1 MKRLLPLLA
10 LVAASLVPQGV
21 VAEPL
26 PLPLPVPSAMPAQFT
41 DVEAGAASY
50 GVTNDRGAWNNAYL
64 YLDHQFEPRGVIY
77 ASAMRDSRFGFTD
90 PQYIAGAYAPLGAT
104 TILNVEASF
113 SPTHNIDPKA
123 SVLAS
128 LEQRL
133 ANGWGTGV
141 SERYRNYTDA
151 TAQTTGIFVDRYWG
165 NYRAAY
171 YVNGT
176 NLTDVPGLSV
186 SQTGVFT
193 RYFGNATLSSLTLSV
208 SAGRDVENVGTG
220 VLASSVFETDLSGTG
235 WLNSRSALT
244 WDATYQ
250 RFGNIYSRAGLSLGY
265 RRRY

>member
-10 LVAASLVPQGV
+10 LVAASLVPQCGA
-21 VAEPL
+21 AEPL
-26 PLPLPVPSAMPAQFT
+26 PLPVPVPSATPAQFT
-41 DVEAGAASY
+41 DVEAGGANY
-50 GVTNDRGAWNNAYL
+50 GVTNNRGAWNNAYL
-64 YLDHQFEPRGVIY
+64 YVDHQFEPRGVVY

-90 PQYIAGAYAPLGAT
+90 PQYVAGAYAPLGNS

-113 SPTHNIDPKA
+113 SPTHNVDPNA

-141 SERYRNYTDA
+141 SQRYRNYTEA
-151 TAQTTGIFVDRYWG
+151 NAQTTGLFVDRYWS
-165 NYRAAY
+165 NYRAAFY
-171 YVNGT
+171 INGT
-176 NLTDVPGLSV
+176 SLTNVPGLSV

-208 SAGRDVENVGTG
+208 STGRDVENVGTG
-220 VLASSVFETDLSGTG
+220 IVASSVFQTDVSGTG
-235 WLNSRSALT
+235 WLDGRSALT

-250 RFGNIYSRAGLSLGY
+250 HFGNLYTRTGLSLGY